1 MTAGLAITGSQRSVG
16 VAAWRDG
23 GMPSIID
30 LHDPPRDRDWLWP
43 SIDQAC
49 ASAGVTP
56 AELAWVGVDIGP
68 GGFSGLRTT
77 IAAAQA
83 IATVHG
89 LPCVAVSS
97 ALVAAYST
105 FSASSPD
112 LAGSACS
119 ADSTWPA
126 DGHAP
131 DGSVV
136 HAVLAVK
143 GATAWI
149 ATLVRD
155 DRGWFQQAAS
165 VIEWERWMPRPGST
179 LLADVHCPAALRAAC
194 EAGGVSVVEPLWSGR
209 GVMMAARR
217 LRLEGQGVGP
227 AELSPEYARE
237 PEAVTLW
244 RQRHG
249 G

>member
-77 IAAAQA
+77 IAAAQSIA
-83 IATVHG
+83 IVHG

-97 ALVAAYST
+97 ALVAVYST

-119 ADSTWPA
+119 TDSTWHA

-131 DGSVV
+131 EGSVV

-149 ATLVRD
+149 ATLVCD

-165 VIEWERWMPRPGST
+165 VIEWERWMPRSGST

-194 EAGGVSVVEPLWSGR
+194 EAGGVPLVEPVWSGR

>member
-16 VAAWRDG
+16 VAAWREG
-23 GMPSIID
+23 GPVIAIDHVEPS
-30 LHDPPRDRDWLWP
+30 RDRDWLWP

-77 IAAAQA
+77 IAAAQS
-83 IATVHG
+83 IAAVQG
-89 LPCVAVSS
+89 LPCVAVPS
-97 ALVAAYST
+97 ALFAAYST
-105 FSASSPD
+105 FSAGSRD

-119 ADSTWPA
+119 
-126 DGHAP
+126 

-165 VIEWERWMPRPGST
+165 VIEWERWMPRSGST

-194 EAGGVSVVEPLWSGR
+194 EAGGVPVVEPVWSGR

>member
-16 VAAWRDG
+16 VAAWREG
-23 GMPSIID
+23 GPVIAIDHVEPS
-30 LHDPPRDRDWLWP
+30 RDRDWLWP

-49 ASAGVTP
+49 SSAGVTP

-77 IAAAQA
+77 IAAAQS
-83 IATVHG
+83 IASVHG
-89 LPCVAVSS
+89 LPCVAVPS
-97 ALVAAYST
+97 ALVAACST
-105 FSASSPD
+105 FSAGSRD

-119 ADSTWPA
+119 
-126 DGHAP
+126 

-165 VIEWERWMPRPGST
+165 VIEWERWMPRSGST

-194 EAGGVSVVEPLWSGR
+194 EAGGVPVVEPVWSGR

>member
-16 VAAWRDG
+16 VAAWREG
-23 GMPSIID
+23 GPVIAIDHVEPS
-30 LHDPPRDRDWLWP
+30 RDRDWLWP

-77 IAAAQA
+77 IAAAQS
-83 IATVHG
+83 IAAVQG
-89 LPCVAVSS
+89 LPCVAVPS

-105 FSASSPD
+105 FSAGSRD

-119 ADSTWPA
+119 
-126 DGHAP
+126 DGTP
-131 DGSVV
+131 SVV

>member
-16 VAAWRDG
+16 VAAWREG
-23 GMPSIID
+23 GPVIAIDHVEPS
-30 LHDPPRDRDWLWP
+30 RDRDWLWP

-77 IAAAQA
+77 IAAAQS
-83 IATVHG
+83 IASVHG
-89 LPCVAVSS
+89 LPCVAVPS
-97 ALVAAYST
+97 ALVAACST
-105 FSASSPD
+105 FSAGSRD

-119 ADSTWPA
+119 
-126 DGHAP
+126 

-165 VIEWERWMPRPGST
+165 VIEWERWMPRSGST

-194 EAGGVSVVEPLWSGR
+194 EAGGVPVVEPVWSGR

>member
-1 MTAGLAITGSQRSVG
+1 
-16 VAAWRDG
+16 
-23 GMPSIID
+23 
-30 LHDPPRDRDWLWP
+30 
-43 SIDQAC
+43 
-49 ASAGVTP
+49 
-56 AELAWVGVDIGP
+56 
-68 GGFSGLRTT
+68 
-77 IAAAQA
+77 
-83 IATVHG
+83 
-89 LPCVAVSS
+89 
-97 ALVAAYST
+97 
-105 FSASSPD
+105 
-112 LAGSACS
+112 
-119 ADSTWPA
+119 
-126 DGHAP
+126 
-131 DGSVV
+131 VV

-149 ATLVRD
+149 ATLGRD

-165 VIEWERWMPRPGST
+165 VLEWERWMPRPGST

>member
-16 VAAWRDG
+16 VAAWREG
-23 GMPSIID
+23 GPVIAIDHVEPS
-30 LHDPPRDRDWLWP
+30 RDRDWLWP

-49 ASAGVTP
+49 SSAGVTP

-77 IAAAQA
+77 IAAAQS
-83 IATVHG
+83 IASVHG
-89 LPCVAVSS
+89 LPCVAVPS
-97 ALVAAYST
+97 ALVAACST
-105 FSASSPD
+105 FSAGSRD

-119 ADSTWPA
+119 ADSTWHA

-131 DGSVV
+131 EVSVV

-149 ATLVRD
+149 ATLGRD

-165 VIEWERWMPRPGST
+165 VLEWERWMPRPGST
-179 LLADVHCPAALRAAC
+179 LLADAHCPAALRAAC
-194 EAGGVSVVEPLWSGR
+194 EACGVSVVEPVWSGR

>member
-16 VAAWRDG
+16 VAAWREG
-23 GMPSIID
+23 GPVIAIDHVEPS
-30 LHDPPRDRDWLWP
+30 RDRDWLWP

-49 ASAGVTP
+49 SSAGVTP

-77 IAAAQA
+77 IAAAQS
-83 IATVHG
+83 IASVHG
-89 LPCVAVSS
+89 LPCVAVPS

-112 LAGSACS
+112 LAGLACS
-119 ADSTWPA
+119 ADSTWHA

-131 DGSVV
+131 EVSVV

-194 EAGGVSVVEPLWSGR
+194 EAGGVPLVEPVWSGR

>member
-16 VAAWRDG
+16 VAAWREG
-23 GMPSIID
+23 GPVIAIDHVEPS
-30 LHDPPRDRDWLWP
+30 RDRDWLWP

-49 ASAGVTP
+49 SSAGVTP

-77 IAAAQA
+77 IAAAQS
-83 IATVHG
+83 IASVHG
-89 LPCVAVSS
+89 LPCVAVPS
-97 ALVAAYST
+97 ALVAACST
-105 FSASSPD
+105 FSAGSRD

-119 ADSTWPA
+119 
-126 DGHAP
+126 

-194 EAGGVSVVEPLWSGR
+194 EAGGVPLVEPVWSGR